1 MTISTNP
8 QAQFADTPGARAT
21 EDFSQW
27 QLALRVL
34 TMPADTNQYGDIF
47 GGWLLSQA
55 DVAGATIAIARSR
68 GRVATAAVND
78 FHFLAPVRVG
88 DLVEL
93 HARLLQEGTSSMT
106 VEVDVRARREA
117 RPEDEQQV
125 ATGRFIYVAVGAEG
139 RSRPLQSTIQS
150 PIQSKA
156 TQLT

>member
-1 MTISTNP
+1 MTTSTHP
-8 QAQFADTPGARAT
+8 EADAIGPPNSHGHD
-21 EDFSQW
+21 DFFQW
-27 QLALRVL
+27 RLALRVL

-68 GRVATAAVND
+68 GRVATAAVNE

-93 HARLLQEGTSSMT
+93 HARLLHEGTSSMT

-125 ATGRFIYVAVGAEG
+125 ATGRLVYVAVGADG
-139 RSRPLQSTIQS
+139 RSRPLQTNETGL
-150 PIQSKA
+150 A
-156 TQLT
+156 

>member
-1 MTISTNP
+1 MNTGSDP
-8 QAQFADTPGARAT
+8 SLQDADVPDSRQCD
-21 EDFSQW
+21 DFEHW

-68 GRVATAAVND
+68 GRVATAAVQE
-78 FHFLAPVRVG
+78 FRFLAPVRVG

-93 HARLLQEGTSSMT
+93 HARLLREGKSSMT
-106 VEVDVRARREA
+106 VEVDIRARREA

-125 ATGRFIYVAVGAEG
+125 ARGRLVYVAVGVDG
-139 RSRPLQSTIQS
+139 RSRSIHHQG
-150 PIQSKA
+150 A
-156 TQLT
+156 LTA